1 MMILNQYHVKKKKND
16 YVIELV
22 FTGHMPK
29 CGVSFFLQFFMKG
42 TVQTWLCT
50 FCGYYFMKKTITLG
64 A

>member
-1 MMILNQYHVKKKKND
+1 MMILNQYHVKKKKKKND

-50 FCGYYFMKKTITLG
+50 FCGY
-64 A
+64 

>member
-1 MMILNQYHVKKKKND
+1 MILNQYHVKKKKKID

-29 CGVSFFLQFFMKG
+29 YGVSFFLQFFIKG

-50 FCGYYFMKKTITLG
+50 FCGY
-64 A
+64 